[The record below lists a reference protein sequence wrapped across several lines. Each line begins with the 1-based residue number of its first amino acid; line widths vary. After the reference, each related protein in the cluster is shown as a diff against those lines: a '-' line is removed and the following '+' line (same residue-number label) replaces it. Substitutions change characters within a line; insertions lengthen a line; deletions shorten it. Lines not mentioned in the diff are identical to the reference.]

1 MYLNTFIPKLDEIDI
16 LDNGSLNKRVTFNTF
31 RSVFIALL
39 KEMFRMCPKNGLN
52 LKMYRFL
59 APKGALEIQM
69 FVCHV
74 VCPHY
79 ASKRVPKSS

>member
-1 MYLNTFIPKLDEIDI
+1 MYLNPFIPKLDEFDI

-59 APKGALEIQM
+59 FKEGFLNERHYCEHNM
-69 FVCHV
+69 FL
-74 VCPHY
+74 
-79 ASKRVPKSS
+79 